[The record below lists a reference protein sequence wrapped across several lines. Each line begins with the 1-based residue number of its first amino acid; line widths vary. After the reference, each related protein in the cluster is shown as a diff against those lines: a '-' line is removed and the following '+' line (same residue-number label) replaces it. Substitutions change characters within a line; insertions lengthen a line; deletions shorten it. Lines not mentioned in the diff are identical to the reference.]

1 MQAKDEDS
9 MTPLMLATRNGHI
22 EVHVVVDFTC
32 NYKPFRSNSHN
43 HTLYNYNNCSFLSFK
58 YTQVVKLFFHKL
70 LLISKEST
78 ENGTR
83 TRADLMGLMSWA
95 LQYEFPAFF
104 EVWIQATVHK

>member
-9 MTPLMLATRNGHI
+9 MTPLMLATRNGHV

-32 NYKPFRSNSHN
+32 NYKSNSHN
-43 HTLYNYNNCSFLSFK
+43 HTLYNYNNYYCSFLSFK

-104 EVWIQATVHK
+104 EVWTQELYSA